1 MGGLTHGIYIPSHP
15 GGGGS
20 WCASNISVLIYELL
34 NLFFSSVADPST
46 NDFYCI
52 VFHLYFISIFQR
64 TRCDNN

>member
-1 MGGLTHGIYIPSHP
+1 MAFTSLPILEEEVP
-15 GGGGS
+15 GVPL
-20 WCASNISVLIYELL
+20 IFVLIYELL